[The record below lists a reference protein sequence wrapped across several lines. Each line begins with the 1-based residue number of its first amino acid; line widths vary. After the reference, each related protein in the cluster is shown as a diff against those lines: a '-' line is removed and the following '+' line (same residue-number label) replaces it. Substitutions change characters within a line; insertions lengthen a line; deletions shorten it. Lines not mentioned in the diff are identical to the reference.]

1 MRNCWPHLG
10 VFYFFVLSDVKASSN
25 RDVNKITTKQKLKYH
40 KCERAY
46 IESGKTYDEL
56 ACSWQFEG
64 VRYYLIISHNSVI
77 NNSTYFWIFLA

>member
-1 MRNCWPHLG
+1 MRICLCYLG
-10 VFYFFVLSDVKASSN
+10 IFYCLVLSDVKVSGT
-25 RDVNKITTKQKLKYH
+25 RDVDTIINQQKLKYH

-64 VRYYLIISHNSVI
+64 VR
-77 NNSTYFWIFLA
+77 

>member
-1 MRNCWPHLG
+1 MYVRMRLCHLCI
-10 VFYFFVLSDVKASSN
+10 FYFFVLSAVKVSSN
-25 RDVNKITTKQKLKYH
+25 RDVNKMVNKQKLKYH

-64 VRYYLIISHNSVI
+64 VRY
-77 NNSTYFWIFLA
+77 

>member
-1 MRNCWPHLG
+1 MQNCWCHLSI
-10 VFYFFVLSDVKASSN
+10 FYFFVLSDVIVSST
-25 RDVNKITTKQKLKYH
+25 RDVDKIINKQKLKYH

-64 VRYYLIISHNSVI
+64 VRCYVIINYTSVI
-77 NNSTYFWIFLA
+77 DNSTDICICIV